1 MAKIIDLSVLQQE
14 ELIFKMPPGSDDEF
28 TIPGEV
34 NTDFVL
40 KIYKQQEELQKA
52 DGFEAQLKGL
62 QSIVLTILQLD
73 KSKTINLKYIQENLT
88 DIRYLR
94 VIMEAMMKHI
104 NEIQNDPN

>member
-14 ELIFKMPPGSDDEF
+14 ELIFKLPNGEEF

-40 KIYKQQEELQKA
+40 KMYKQQEELQKA

-62 QSIVLTILQLD
+62 QSIVVTILQLD

-94 VIMEAMMKHI
+94 VIMEKMMEHI